1 MKRPIAACFSPTV
14 THVAD
19 TKIETHTTETPQSGD
34 SELTQASPKAD
45 DAFALLLEHGLG
57 IAPTPHTLDA
67 FSEAC
72 HTRANALGLLESDY

>member
-1 MKRPIAACFSPTV
+1 LRPAFLLLSPTW
-14 THVAD
+14 AD
-19 TKIETHTTETPQSGD
+19 TKIETHTTTETPQSGD

-72 HTRANALGLLESDY
+72 HTRANALGLLESD